1 MFNLSF
7 PEPQP
12 ERMLT
17 EIYIGTITE
26 YEQTPAGLQF
36 VMESYNLTME
46 GEPLKIKFV
55 ITENT
60 IWNRGEIGDSAELAM
75 QTGFPSDCNGNT
87 AQNNCMVGYFRQ
99 YLVIKNVSRE
109 TFEKFI
115 MRIE

>member
-1 MFNLSF
+1 MGKKARVFYVLFLVWLIWRMFNLSF

-60 IWNRGEIGDSAELAM
+60 IWNRGEIGE
-75 QTGFPSDCNGNT
+75 
-87 AQNNCMVGYFRQ
+87 
-99 YLVIKNVSRE
+99 
-109 TFEKFI
+109 
-115 MRIE
+115 